1 MAVQILNGPVL
12 KGASYNISGGVYK
25 STYTWQFEVAFPP
38 QTPLDVLPEVVFSA
52 YAPQMPVE
60 GAPHPFV
67 PWAYCDSIST
77 SHKKG
82 GFYECQ
88 ITYTDK
94 NSDSGSDS
102 RPGQYGKQ
110 ENPLL
115 DLPEITPIAGL
126 KSFPIYKDVDDEAI
140 LNAIGDPLI
149 DEAER
154 QVFGFKIK
162 KNVVQIPE
170 WVEGLID
177 SKSDRGLIIK
187 NYSIEAGAAR
197 FILPSDF
204 ISLPK
209 RRNGYEYLEFQ
220 FEIRIDHRDNH
231 DGKLLNGGFF
241 ELQERL
247 DDEGE
252 PVTPAV
258 LDRVAIKFPDG
269 SEPNEAVPLS
279 TETLKRIVDP
289 TPSTVEYVTTKRYRE
304 AAGYELLPGVEE
316 AA

>member
-1 MAVQILNGPVL
+1 MAVQILKAPL
-12 KGASYNISGGVYK
+12 LEKSSYNISGGVYK
-25 STYTWQFEVAFPP
+25 SSYTWKFEVAHPP
-38 QTPLDVLPEVVFSA
+38 QFPLDSLPEVVFSA
-52 YAPQMPVE
+52 YAPVMPVE

-67 PWAYCDSIST
+67 PWAYCDSIAT
-77 SHKKG
+77 SHITG
-82 GFYECQ
+82 GFYECVV
-88 ITYTDK
+88 TYTDK
-94 NSDSGSDS
+94 NSDSGTDG
-102 RPGQYGKQ
+102 RPGAYGKQ

-115 DLPEITPIAGL
+115 DLPETTPIAGL
-126 KSFPIYKDVDDEAI
+126 KSFPIYKDVNDEAI

-162 KNVVQIPE
+162 KNVVQIPS
-170 WVEGLID
+170 WVESLID

-187 NYSIEAGAAR
+187 NYFIEAGAAR
-197 FILPSDF
+197 FILPDGF

-209 RRNGYEYLEFQ
+209 RRNGYEYIEFQ
-220 FEIRIDHRDNH
+220 FEIRVDHRDNH

-247 DDEGE
+247 DDSGN
-252 PVTPAV
+252 PVAPPV

-279 TETLKRIVDP
+279 TETLKRIVNP
-289 TPSTVEYVTTKRYRE
+289 TPANVEYVTTKRYRE
-304 AAGYELLPGVEE
+304 ASGYQLLPGVEE
-316 AA
+316 A